1 MKMPNTCRSTAEC
14 KHETKN
20 AIAHPEA
27 WLADQSASDDTPN
40 TTARVGH
47 AIKLQLSAQ
56 CTAVCSA
63 QHIIPKIPFTMCVTG
78 QKAISDGHKLSTM
91 GAPEPP
97 WPPMAQMAKP
107 AFTITGINLSP
118 SSNNKRVSTDMAC
131 LPLTSICSM
140 RSVASNVR
148 CTFINRTNEQ
158 VRNRQVRPKK
168 SYNRAM
174 SMTATE
180 AVEQVYRADWGRILA
195 ALISLVGDFDLAEES
210 AQEAFSA
217 AVDQWRDAGV
227 PDFPRAWIIQTA
239 KHKAIDRIRR
249 KKRFEEK
256 ADLYLKDGSIR
267 TVEEPDYDTS
277 EIPDDRLRLIFTCCH
292 PALAAESQVAL
303 TLRTLCGLETEEIAR
318 AFLVP
323 VPTMAQRLVRAKHKI
338 RDAGIPYIVPETKDM
353 PERLDAVLTVIYLV
367 FNEGYAAT
375 RGAPLLRDELCAEA
389 IRLGRLVR
397 SLMEPQP
404 PTEATALLAL
414 MLLHDARRDA
424 RVDDAGDLVVLEEQ
438 DRSLWNREQIAEAM
452 ALVAEAL
459 RGRPGVF
466 AVQAAIAAVHCRAAR
481 AEDTD
486 WAQIVS
492 LYDVLQQLQPSPIV
506 ELNRAVAVAMV
517 QGPRTGLELIDGL
530 AASNDL
536 ENYHLLHAAR
546 ADFLR
551 RLAVFP
557 EAAKSYHRA
566 LELATNESERRY
578 LQRRLKEVR
587 GENNAE

>member
-1 MKMPNTCRSTAEC
+1 
-14 KHETKN
+14 
-20 AIAHPEA
+20 
-27 WLADQSASDDTPN
+27 
-40 TTARVGH
+40 
-47 AIKLQLSAQ
+47 
-56 CTAVCSA
+56 
-63 QHIIPKIPFTMCVTG
+63 
-78 QKAISDGHKLSTM
+78 
-91 GAPEPP
+91 
-97 WPPMAQMAKP
+97 
-107 AFTITGINLSP
+107 
-118 SSNNKRVSTDMAC
+118 
-131 LPLTSICSM
+131 
-140 RSVASNVR
+140 
-148 CTFINRTNEQ
+148 
-158 VRNRQVRPKK
+158 
-168 SYNRAM
+168 
-174 SMTATE
+174 MTATE
-180 AVEQVYRADWGRILA
+180 AVEQVYRADWGRIVA

-256 ADLYLKDGSIR
+256 VDLYLKDGSTR
-267 TVEEPDYDTS
+267 TIEQPDYDTS
-277 EIPDDRLRLIFTCCH
+277 EILDDRLRLIFTCCH

-338 RDAGIPYIVPETKDM
+338 RDAGIPYIVPETKAM

-375 RGAPLLRDELCAEA
+375 RGAPLLRGDLCAEA

-397 SLMEPQP
+397 SLMQPQP
-404 PTEATALLAL
+404 PPEATALLAL

-438 DRSLWNREQIAEAM
+438 DRSLWNREQIT
-452 ALVAEAL
+452 EAL
-459 RGRPGVF
+459 PLVTDGLRGGPGVF

-486 WAQIVS
+486 WAQIVN
-492 LYDVLQQLQPSPIV
+492 LYDMLEQLHPSPIV

-517 QGPRTGLELIDGL
+517 QGPRTGLQLIDGL

-536 ENYHLLHAAR
+536 EDYHLLHAAR

-551 RLAVFP
+551 RMADFS
-557 EAAKSYHRA
+557 EAEKSYQRA

-587 GENNAE
+587 GQGSGA